1 MAALKT
7 AIDSDDVKRFLDSVG
22 DDKRRADGLAV
33 LELMREVTG
42 LQPALWRGSIVG
54 FGSYHYRYDSGR
66 EGDWFLTGFSPRKQ
80 ALSLYIIDGFD
91 QYQQLLA
98 ALGKYRTG
106 KSCLYVNRLE
116 DIDLPVLRKLVRQSV
131 AALKKKY
138 RA

>member
-7 AIDSDDVKRFLDSVG
+7 AIDSDDVKRFLDSVS